1 MALINLSEPCPHKVC
16 VYYFETYLDV
26 SSIMLKRS
34 KLAETREVKE
44 EKDELVLG
52 PIKTNETELYIYTPI
67 EIKSDGPPVP
77 SDEEMA
83 NLGNLAYFSRYIQ
96 Q

>member
-1 MALINLSEPCPHKVC
+1 